1 MADTEKDGTTTE
13 IQTGTDTKLEN
24 TNDTHSVPSDDTG
37 SSETSSND
45 GTQTGE
51 QTSDSSSGSTENSDS
66 GSGSSS
72 DSGSGST
79 ETGSGSTEKT
89 KTPSVTF
96 TTVASNKETFVQG
109 NGKLKLALNEAYKD
123 FGDKKVTATLKLV
136 NNSNTEVNLE
146 TIFSAF
152 KAEVNDTVVSTDAL
166 NVSSLTLV
174 SDSARED
181 NASDAIT
188 LTFNAKD
195 NAHGA
200 YKFIVNVTDGTNSIS
215 SKELPMNFV
224 TPEEALINYET
235 LVNKISNEDISALD
249 EEKDSL
255 ESARVTA
262 KNAIDA
268 LTDSEKKTE
277 LNTRYTSA
285 YDKQNEGYK
294 LYYLYKSK
302 EKHLELYKVKNIGGN
317 VPFAIVFD
325 KAKLVGSAKKVF
337 YYVPN
342 SNEQHIVVDL
352 TPSSDRI
359 LFNQTSLND
368 GEYIYIYKFGDD
380 DYYRT
385 IVTVSNRVITKVDDI
400 DVTGIDEQ
408 GKSFT
413 APGKGVNKNNLKGLL
428 DNANQLVKDHAVG
441 TEVGQVS
448 QETLDNFRKS
458 ITSAQTVYDDDDAQ
472 EADVTGAVTALTS
485 ATQTF
490 TDAIVDYHPNKENL
504 AKAITDATT
513 KVESA
518 TVGEEIG
525 QTTQENID
533 TYKAAIAKA
542 KATMDSVNDVE
553 NYDNKDAY
561 DADVKKLDD
570 ALTELN
576 EATKTYDSKVV
587 SGESYA
593 EAKLAIYEKA
603 ADNFL
608 NSIRKKISI

>member
-1 MADTEKDGTTTE
+1 MADTDETKTNTDGIESGTPETTPSEGTGTGSEGGTTPTE
-13 IQTGTDTKLEN
+13 ETPKGSSDTGTE
-24 TNDTHSVPSDDTG
+24 THD
-37 SSETSSND
+37 
-45 GTQTGE
+45 
-51 QTSDSSSGSTENSDS
+51 SGSTEVKN
-66 GSGSSS
+66 
-72 DSGSGST
+72 
-79 ETGSGSTEKT
+79 
-89 KTPSVTF
+89 PSVTF
-96 TTVASNKETFVQG
+96 TEVSTNKQTFVQG
-109 NGKLKLALNEAYKD
+109 NENLSIALNEAYKD
-123 FGDKKVTATLKLV
+123 FGDKKVTSTLKLV
-136 NNSNTEVNLE
+136 NATGTDVNFE
-146 TIFSAF
+146 TIFS
-152 KAEVNDTVVSTDAL
+152 KLSVNVGSDTITPSDLTGNSVVLINDL
-166 NVSSLTLV
+166 
-174 SDSARED
+174 ARED

-188 LTFNAKD
+188 INFDALNT
-195 NAHGA
+195 AHGD
-200 YKFIVNVTDGTNSIS
+200 YKFVITVADGTSTIGT
-215 SKELPMNFV
+215 KELSMKFV
-224 TPEEALINYET
+224 TVEEALIDYET
-235 LVNKISNEDISALD
+235 LVSNISDSDLSAL
-249 EEKDSL
+249 ETEKDDL
-255 ESARVTA
+255 EKARQTA

-268 LTDSEKKTE
+268 LTESDKKTE

-302 EKHLELYKVKNIGGN
+302 EKHLELYKVKNVGGN

-325 KAKLVGSAKKVF
+325 KAKLVGSAKEVF

-342 SNEQHIVVDL
+342 SNEQHTVADL

-413 APGKGVNKNNLKGLL
+413 APGKGVNKDNLKGLL

-608 NSIRKKISI
+608 NNIRKKISI

>member
-1 MADTEKDGTTTE
+1 MADTDETKTNTDGIESGTPEATPSEGTGTGSEGGTTPTE
-13 IQTGTDTKLEN
+13 ETPKGSSDTGTE
-24 TNDTHSVPSDDTG
+24 THD
-37 SSETSSND
+37 
-45 GTQTGE
+45 
-51 QTSDSSSGSTENSDS
+51 SGSTEVKN
-66 GSGSSS
+66 
-72 DSGSGST
+72 
-79 ETGSGSTEKT
+79 
-89 KTPSVTF
+89 PSVAF
-96 TTVASNKETFVQG
+96 TEVSTNKQTFVQG
-109 NGKLKLALNEAYKD
+109 NENLSIALNEAYKD
-123 FGDKKVTATLKLV
+123 FGDKKVTSTLKLV
-136 NNSNTEVNLE
+136 NATGTDVNFE
-146 TIFSAF
+146 TIFS
-152 KAEVNDTVVSTDAL
+152 KLSVNVGSDTITPSDLTGNSVVLINDL
-166 NVSSLTLV
+166 
-174 SDSARED
+174 ARED

-188 LTFNAKD
+188 INFNAL
-195 NAHGA
+195 NTAHGD
-200 YKFIVNVTDGTNSIS
+200 YKFVITVADGTSTIGT
-215 SKELPMNFV
+215 KELSMKFV
-224 TPEEALINYET
+224 TVEEALIDYET
-235 LVNKISNEDISALD
+235 LVSNISDSDLSAL
-249 EEKDSL
+249 ETEKDDL
-255 ESARVTA
+255 EKARQTA
-262 KNAIDA
+262 KNAIDS
-268 LTDSEKKTE
+268 LTESDKKTE

-302 EKHLELYKVKNIGGN
+302 EKHLELYKVKNVGGN

-325 KAKLVGSAKKVF
+325 KAKLVGSAKEVF

-342 SNEQHIVVDL
+342 SNEQHTVADL

-368 GEYIYIYKFGDD
+368 GEYIYIYKFSDTE
-380 DYYRT
+380 YYRT
-385 IVTVSNRVITKVDDI
+385 LITVKDRLITKVDDI

-413 APGKGVNKNNLKGLL
+413 APGKGVNKDNLKGLL

-608 NSIRKKISI
+608 NNIRKKISI

>member
-1 MADTEKDGTTTE
+1 MADTDETKTNTDGIESGTPETTPSEGTGTGSEGGTTPTQE
-13 IQTGTDTKLEN
+13 TPKGSSDTGTE
-24 TNDTHSVPSDDTG
+24 THD
-37 SSETSSND
+37 
-45 GTQTGE
+45 
-51 QTSDSSSGSTENSDS
+51 SGSTEVKN
-66 GSGSSS
+66 
-72 DSGSGST
+72 
-79 ETGSGSTEKT
+79 
-89 KTPSVTF
+89 PSVTF
-96 TTVASNKETFVQG
+96 TEVSTNKQTFVQG
-109 NGKLKLALNEAYKD
+109 NENLSIALNEAYKD
-123 FGDKKVTATLKLV
+123 FGDKKVTSTLKLV
-136 NNSNTEVNLE
+136 NATGTDVNFE
-146 TIFSAF
+146 TIFS
-152 KAEVNDTVVSTDAL
+152 KLSVNVGSDTITPSDLTGNSVVLINDL
-166 NVSSLTLV
+166 
-174 SDSARED
+174 ARED

-188 LTFNAKD
+188 INFNAL
-195 NAHGA
+195 NTAHGD
-200 YKFIVNVTDGTNSIS
+200 YKIVITVADGTSTIGT
-215 SKELPMNFV
+215 KELSMKFV
-224 TPEEALINYET
+224 TVEEALIDYET
-235 LVNKISNEDISALD
+235 LVSNISDSDLSAL
-249 EEKDSL
+249 ETEKDDL
-255 ESARVTA
+255 EKARQTA

-268 LTDSEKKTE
+268 LTESDKKTE

-302 EKHLELYKVKNIGGN
+302 EKHLELYKVKNVGGN

-325 KAKLVGSAKKVF
+325 KAKLVGSAKEVF

-342 SNEQHIVVDL
+342 SNEQHTVADL

-413 APGKGVNKNNLKGLL
+413 APGKGVNKDNLKGLL

-542 KATMDSVNDVE
+542 KATMDSVNDIE

-608 NSIRKKISI
+608 NNIRKKISI

>member
-1 MADTEKDGTTTE
+1 MADTDETKTNTDGIESGTPETTPSEGTGTGSEGGTTPTQE
-13 IQTGTDTKLEN
+13 TPKGSSDTGTE
-24 TNDTHSVPSDDTG
+24 THD
-37 SSETSSND
+37 
-45 GTQTGE
+45 
-51 QTSDSSSGSTENSDS
+51 SGSTEVKN
-66 GSGSSS
+66 
-72 DSGSGST
+72 
-79 ETGSGSTEKT
+79 
-89 KTPSVTF
+89 PSVTF
-96 TTVASNKETFVQG
+96 TEVSTNKQTFVQG
-109 NGKLKLALNEAYKD
+109 NENFSIALNEAYKD
-123 FGDKKVTATLKLV
+123 FGDKKVTSTLKLV
-136 NNSNTEVNLE
+136 NATGTDVNFE
-146 TIFSAF
+146 TIFS
-152 KAEVNDTVVSTDAL
+152 KLSVNVGSDTITPSDLTGNSVVLINDL
-166 NVSSLTLV
+166 
-174 SDSARED
+174 ARED

-188 LTFNAKD
+188 INFNAL
-195 NAHGA
+195 NTAHGD
-200 YKFIVNVTDGTNSIS
+200 YKFVITVADGTSTIGT
-215 SKELPMNFV
+215 KELSMKFV
-224 TPEEALINYET
+224 TVEEALIDYET
-235 LVNKISNEDISALD
+235 LVSNISDSDLSAL
-249 EEKDSL
+249 ETEKDDL
-255 ESARVTA
+255 EKARQTA

-268 LTDSEKKTE
+268 LTESDKKTE

-302 EKHLELYKVKNIGGN
+302 EKHLELYKVKNVGGN

-325 KAKLVGSAKKVF
+325 KAKLVGSAKEVF

-342 SNEQHIVVDL
+342 SNEQHTVADL

-368 GEYIYIYKFGDD
+368 GEYIYIYKFSDTE
-380 DYYRT
+380 YYRT
-385 IVTVSNRVITKVDDI
+385 LITVKDRLITKVDDI

-413 APGKGVNKNNLKGLL
+413 APGKGVNKDNLKGLL

-608 NSIRKKISI
+608 NNIRKKISI

>member
-1 MADTEKDGTTTE
+1 MADTDETKTNTDGIESGTPETTPSEGTGTGSEGGTTPTQE
-13 IQTGTDTKLEN
+13 TPKGSSDAGTGTHD
-24 TNDTHSVPSDDTG
+24 
-37 SSETSSND
+37 
-45 GTQTGE
+45 
-51 QTSDSSSGSTENSDS
+51 SGSTEVKN
-66 GSGSSS
+66 
-72 DSGSGST
+72 
-79 ETGSGSTEKT
+79 
-89 KTPSVTF
+89 PSVAF
-96 TTVASNKETFVQG
+96 TEVSTNKQTFVQG
-109 NGKLKLALNEAYKD
+109 NENLSIALNEAYKD
-123 FGDKKVTATLKLV
+123 FGDKKVTSTLKLV
-136 NNSNTEVNLE
+136 NATGTDVNFE
-146 TIFSAF
+146 TIFS
-152 KAEVNDTVVSTDAL
+152 KLSVNVGSDTITPSDLTGNSVVLINDL
-166 NVSSLTLV
+166 
-174 SDSARED
+174 ARED

-188 LTFNAKD
+188 INFNAL
-195 NAHGA
+195 NTAHGD
-200 YKFIVNVTDGTNSIS
+200 YKFVITVADGTSTIGT
-215 SKELPMNFV
+215 KELSMKFV
-224 TPEEALINYET
+224 TVEEALIDYET
-235 LVNKISNEDISALD
+235 LVSNISDSDLSAL
-249 EEKDSL
+249 ETEKDDL
-255 ESARVTA
+255 EKARQTA

-268 LTDSEKKTE
+268 LTESDKKTE

-302 EKHLELYKVKNIGGN
+302 EKHLELYKVKNVGGN

-325 KAKLVGSAKKVF
+325 KAKLVGSAKEVF

-342 SNEQHIVVDL
+342 SNEQHTVADL

-385 IVTVSNRVITKVDDI
+385 IVTVNNEVITKVDDI

-413 APGKGVNKNNLKGLL
+413 APGKGVNKDNLKGLL

-608 NSIRKKISI
+608 NNIRKKISI

>member
-1 MADTEKDGTTTE
+1 MADTDETKTNTDGIESGTPETTPSEGTGTGSEGGTTPTQE
-13 IQTGTDTKLEN
+13 TPKGSSDTGTE
-24 TNDTHSVPSDDTG
+24 THD
-37 SSETSSND
+37 
-45 GTQTGE
+45 
-51 QTSDSSSGSTENSDS
+51 SGSTEVKN
-66 GSGSSS
+66 
-72 DSGSGST
+72 
-79 ETGSGSTEKT
+79 
-89 KTPSVTF
+89 PSVAF
-96 TTVASNKETFVQG
+96 TEVSTNKQTFVQG
-109 NGKLKLALNEAYKD
+109 NENLSIALNEAYKD
-123 FGDKKVTATLKLV
+123 FGDKKVTSTLKLV
-136 NNSNTEVNLE
+136 SATGTDVNFE
-146 TIFSAF
+146 TIFS
-152 KAEVNDTVVSTDAL
+152 KLSVNVGSDTITPSDLTGNSVVLINDL
-166 NVSSLTLV
+166 
-174 SDSARED
+174 ARED

-188 LTFNAKD
+188 INFNAL
-195 NAHGA
+195 NTAHGD
-200 YKFIVNVTDGTNSIS
+200 YKFVITVADGTSTIGT
-215 SKELPMNFV
+215 KELSMKFV
-224 TPEEALINYET
+224 TVEEALIDYET
-235 LVNKISNEDISALD
+235 LVSNISDSDLSAL
-249 EEKDSL
+249 ETEKDDL
-255 ESARVTA
+255 EKARQTA

-268 LTDSEKKTE
+268 LTESDKKTE

-302 EKHLELYKVKNIGGN
+302 EKHLELYKVKNVGGN

-325 KAKLVGSAKKVF
+325 KAKLVGSAKEVF

-342 SNEQHIVVDL
+342 SNEQHTVADL

-368 GEYIYIYKFGDD
+368 GEYIYIYKFSDTE
-380 DYYRT
+380 YYRT
-385 IVTVSNRVITKVDDI
+385 LITVKDRLITKVDDI

-413 APGKGVNKNNLKGLL
+413 APGKGVNKDNLKGLL
-428 DNANQLVKDHAVG
+428 DNANQLVNDHAVG

-472 EADVTGAVTALTS
+472 EADVTGAVTTLTS

-608 NSIRKKISI
+608 NNIRKKISI

>member
-1 MADTEKDGTTTE
+1 MADTDETKTNTDGIESGTPETTPSEGTGTGSEGGTTPT
-13 IQTGTDTKLEN
+13 QGSSDTGTE
-24 TNDTHSVPSDDTG
+24 THD
-37 SSETSSND
+37 
-45 GTQTGE
+45 
-51 QTSDSSSGSTENSDS
+51 SGSTEVKN
-66 GSGSSS
+66 
-72 DSGSGST
+72 
-79 ETGSGSTEKT
+79 
-89 KTPSVTF
+89 PSVAF
-96 TTVASNKETFVQG
+96 TEVSTNKQTFVQG
-109 NGKLKLALNEAYKD
+109 NENLSIALNEAYKD
-123 FGDKKVTATLKLV
+123 FGDKKVTSTLKLV
-136 NNSNTEVNLE
+136 NATGTDVNFE
-146 TIFSAF
+146 TIFS
-152 KAEVNDTVVSTDAL
+152 KLSVNVGSDTITPSDLTGNSVVLINDL
-166 NVSSLTLV
+166 
-174 SDSARED
+174 ARED

-188 LTFNAKD
+188 INFNAL
-195 NAHGA
+195 NTAHGD
-200 YKFIVNVTDGTNSIS
+200 YKFVITVADGTSTIGT
-215 SKELPMNFV
+215 KELSMKFV
-224 TPEEALINYET
+224 TVEEALIDYET
-235 LVNKISNEDISALD
+235 LVSNISDSDLSAL
-249 EEKDSL
+249 ETEKDDL
-255 ESARVTA
+255 EKARQTA

-268 LTDSEKKTE
+268 LTESDKKTE

-302 EKHLELYKVKNIGGN
+302 EKHLELYKVKNVGGN

-325 KAKLVGSAKKVF
+325 KAKLVGSAKEVF

-342 SNEQHIVVDL
+342 SNEQHTVADL

-385 IVTVSNRVITKVDDI
+385 IVTVNNEVITKVDDI

-413 APGKGVNKNNLKGLL
+413 APGKGVNKDNLKGLL

-608 NSIRKKISI
+608 NNIRKKISI

>member
-1 MADTEKDGTTTE
+1 MADTDETKTNTDGIESGTPETTPSE
-13 IQTGTDTKLEN
+13 GTGTGSEGRTTPTEETPKG
-24 TNDTHSVPSDDTG
+24 SSDTG
-37 SSETSSND
+37 TETHD
-45 GTQTGE
+45 
-51 QTSDSSSGSTENSDS
+51 SGSTEVKN
-66 GSGSSS
+66 
-72 DSGSGST
+72 
-79 ETGSGSTEKT
+79 
-89 KTPSVTF
+89 PSVTF
-96 TTVASNKETFVQG
+96 TEVSTNKQTFVQG
-109 NGKLKLALNEAYKD
+109 NENLSIALNEAYKD
-123 FGDKKVTATLKLV
+123 FGDKKVTSTLKLV
-136 NNSNTEVNLE
+136 NATGTDVNFE
-146 TIFSAF
+146 TIFS
-152 KAEVNDTVVSTDAL
+152 KLSVNVGSDTITPSDLTGNSVVLINDL
-166 NVSSLTLV
+166 
-174 SDSARED
+174 ARED

-188 LTFNAKD
+188 INFNAL
-195 NAHGA
+195 NTAHGD
-200 YKFIVNVTDGTNSIS
+200 YKFVITVADGTSTIGT
-215 SKELPMNFV
+215 KELSMKFV
-224 TPEEALINYET
+224 TVEEALIDYET
-235 LVNKISNEDISALD
+235 LVSNISDSDLSAL
-249 EEKDSL
+249 ETEKDDL
-255 ESARVTA
+255 EKARQTA

-268 LTDSEKKTE
+268 LTESDKKTE

-302 EKHLELYKVKNIGGN
+302 EKHLELYKVKNVGGN

-325 KAKLVGSAKKVF
+325 KAKLVGSAKEVF

-342 SNEQHIVVDL
+342 SNEQHTVADL

-385 IVTVSNRVITKVDDI
+385 IVTVSNNVITKVDDI

-413 APGKGVNKNNLKGLL
+413 APGKGVNKDNLKGLL

-608 NSIRKKISI
+608 NNIRKKISI

>member
-1 MADTEKDGTTTE
+1 MADTDETKTNTDGIESGTPGATPSEGTGTGSEGGTTPTE
-13 IQTGTDTKLEN
+13 GTPKESSDTGTE
-24 TNDTHSVPSDDTG
+24 THD
-37 SSETSSND
+37 
-45 GTQTGE
+45 
-51 QTSDSSSGSTENSDS
+51 SGSTEVKN
-66 GSGSSS
+66 
-72 DSGSGST
+72 
-79 ETGSGSTEKT
+79 
-89 KTPSVTF
+89 PSVAF
-96 TTVASNKETFVQG
+96 TEVSTNKQTFVQG
-109 NGKLKLALNEAYKD
+109 NENLSIALNEAYKD
-123 FGDKKVTATLKLV
+123 FGDKKVTSTLKLV
-136 NNSNTEVNLE
+136 NATGADVNFE
-146 TIFSAF
+146 TIFS
-152 KAEVNDTVVSTDAL
+152 KLSVNVGSDTITPSDLTGNSVVLINDL
-166 NVSSLTLV
+166 
-174 SDSARED
+174 ARED

-188 LTFNAKD
+188 INFNAL
-195 NAHGA
+195 NTAHGD
-200 YKFIVNVTDGTNSIS
+200 YKFVITVADGTSTIGT
-215 SKELPMNFV
+215 KELSMKFV
-224 TPEEALINYET
+224 TVEEALIDYET
-235 LVNKISNEDISALD
+235 LVSNISDSDLSAL
-249 EEKDSL
+249 ETEKDDL
-255 ESARVTA
+255 EKARQTA

-268 LTDSEKKTE
+268 LTESDKKTE

-302 EKHLELYKVKNIGGN
+302 EKHLELYKVKNVGGN

-325 KAKLVGSAKKVF
+325 KAKLVGSAKEVF

-342 SNEQHIVVDL
+342 SNEQHTVADL

-385 IVTVSNRVITKVDDI
+385 IVTVSNKVITKVDDI

-413 APGKGVNKNNLKGLL
+413 APGKGVNKDKLKGLL

>member
-1 MADTEKDGTTTE
+1 MADTDETKTNTDGIESGTPETTPSEGTGTGSEGGTTPTQE
-13 IQTGTDTKLEN
+13 TPKGSSDTGTE
-24 TNDTHSVPSDDTG
+24 THD
-37 SSETSSND
+37 
-45 GTQTGE
+45 
-51 QTSDSSSGSTENSDS
+51 SGSTEVKN
-66 GSGSSS
+66 
-72 DSGSGST
+72 
-79 ETGSGSTEKT
+79 
-89 KTPSVTF
+89 PSVAF
-96 TTVASNKETFVQG
+96 TEVSTNKQTFVQG
-109 NGKLKLALNEAYKD
+109 NENLSIALNEAYKD
-123 FGDKKVTATLKLV
+123 FGDKKVTSTLKLV
-136 NNSNTEVNLE
+136 NATGTDVNFE
-146 TIFSAF
+146 TIFS
-152 KAEVNDTVVSTDAL
+152 KLSVNVGSDTITPSDLTGNSVVLINDL
-166 NVSSLTLV
+166 
-174 SDSARED
+174 ARED

-188 LTFNAKD
+188 INFNAL
-195 NAHGA
+195 NTAHGD
-200 YKFIVNVTDGTNSIS
+200 YKFVITVADGTSTIGT
-215 SKELPMNFV
+215 KELSMKFV
-224 TPEEALINYET
+224 TVEEALIDYET
-235 LVNKISNEDISALD
+235 LVSNISDSDLSALETKKD
-249 EEKDSL
+249 DLEK
-255 ESARVTA
+255 ARQTA

-268 LTDSEKKTE
+268 LTESDKKTE

-302 EKHLELYKVKNIGGN
+302 EKHLELYKVKNVGGN

-325 KAKLVGSAKKVF
+325 KAKLVGSAKEVF

-342 SNEQHIVVDL
+342 SNEQHTVADL

-385 IVTVSNRVITKVDDI
+385 IVTVSNKVITKVDDI

-413 APGKGVNKNNLKGLL
+413 APGKGVNKDNLKGLL

-504 AKAITDATT
+504 VKAITDATT
-513 KVESA
+513 KVGSA

-608 NSIRKKISI
+608 NNIRKKISI

>member
-1 MADTEKDGTTTE
+1 MADTDETKTNTDGIESGTPEATPSEGTGTGSEGGTTPTE
-13 IQTGTDTKLEN
+13 ETPKE
-24 TNDTHSVPSDDTG
+24 SSDTG
-37 SSETSSND
+37 KETHD
-45 GTQTGE
+45 
-51 QTSDSSSGSTENSDS
+51 SGSTEVKN
-66 GSGSSS
+66 
-72 DSGSGST
+72 
-79 ETGSGSTEKT
+79 
-89 KTPSVTF
+89 PSVAF
-96 TTVASNKETFVQG
+96 TEVSTNKQTFVQG
-109 NGKLKLALNEAYKD
+109 NENLSIALNEAYKD
-123 FGDKKVTATLKLV
+123 FGDKKVTSTLKLV
-136 NNSNTEVNLE
+136 NATGTDVNFE
-146 TIFSAF
+146 TIFS
-152 KAEVNDTVVSTDAL
+152 KLSVNVGSDTITPSNLTGNSVVLINDL
-166 NVSSLTLV
+166 
-174 SDSARED
+174 ARED

-188 LTFNAKD
+188 INFNAL
-195 NAHGA
+195 NTAHGD
-200 YKFIVNVTDGTNSIS
+200 YKFVITVADGTSTIGT
-215 SKELPMNFV
+215 KELSMKFV
-224 TPEEALINYET
+224 TVEEALIDYET
-235 LVNKISNEDISALD
+235 LVSNISDSDLSAL
-249 EEKDSL
+249 ETEKGDL
-255 ESARVTA
+255 EKARQTA

-268 LTDSEKKTE
+268 LTESDKKTE

-302 EKHLELYKVKNIGGN
+302 EKHLELYKVKNVGGN

-325 KAKLVGSAKKVF
+325 KAKLVGSAKEVF

-342 SNEQHIVVDL
+342 SNEQHTVADL

-368 GEYIYIYKFGDD
+368 GEYIYIYKFSDTE
-380 DYYRT
+380 YYRT
-385 IVTVSNRVITKVDDI
+385 LITVKDRLITKVDDI

-413 APGKGVNKNNLKGLL
+413 APGKGVNKDNLKGLL

-472 EADVTGAVTALTS
+472 ESDVTGAVTALTS

-608 NSIRKKISI
+608 NNIRKKISI

>member
-1 MADTEKDGTTTE
+1 MADTDETKTNTGGIETETPETTPSEGTGTGSEGGTTPTE
-13 IQTGTDTKLEN
+13 ETPKGSSDTGTE
-24 TNDTHSVPSDDTG
+24 THD
-37 SSETSSND
+37 
-45 GTQTGE
+45 
-51 QTSDSSSGSTENSDS
+51 SGSTEVKN
-66 GSGSSS
+66 
-72 DSGSGST
+72 
-79 ETGSGSTEKT
+79 
-89 KTPSVTF
+89 PSVAF
-96 TTVASNKETFVQG
+96 TEVSTNKQTFVQG
-109 NGKLKLALNEAYKD
+109 NENLSIALNEAYKD
-123 FGDKKVTATLKLV
+123 FGDKKVTSTLKLV
-136 NNSNTEVNLE
+136 NATGTDVNFE
-146 TIFSAF
+146 TIFS
-152 KAEVNDTVVSTDAL
+152 KLSVNVGSDTITPSDLTGNSVVLINDL
-166 NVSSLTLV
+166 
-174 SDSARED
+174 ARED

-188 LTFNAKD
+188 INFNAL
-195 NAHGA
+195 NTAHGD
-200 YKFIVNVTDGTNSIS
+200 YKFVITVADGTSTIGT
-215 SKELPMNFV
+215 KELSMKFV
-224 TPEEALINYET
+224 TVEEALIDYET
-235 LVNKISNEDISALD
+235 LVSNISDSDLSAL
-249 EEKDSL
+249 ETEKDDL
-255 ESARVTA
+255 EKARQTA

-268 LTDSEKKTE
+268 LTESDKKTE

-302 EKHLELYKVKNIGGN
+302 EKHLELYKVKNVGGN

-325 KAKLVGSAKKVF
+325 KAKLVGSAKEVF

-342 SNEQHIVVDL
+342 SNEQHTVADL

-368 GEYIYIYKFGDD
+368 GEYIYIYKFSDTE
-380 DYYRT
+380 YYRT
-385 IVTVSNRVITKVDDI
+385 LITVKDRLITKVDDI

-413 APGKGVNKNNLKGLL
+413 APGKGVNKDNLKGLL

-608 NSIRKKISI
+608 NNIRKKISI

>member
-1 MADTEKDGTTTE
+1 MADTDETKTNTDGIESGTPEATPSEGTGTGSEGGTTPTE
-13 IQTGTDTKLEN
+13 ETPKGSSDTGTG
-24 TNDTHSVPSDDTG
+24 THD
-37 SSETSSND
+37 
-45 GTQTGE
+45 
-51 QTSDSSSGSTENSDS
+51 SGSTEVKN
-66 GSGSSS
+66 
-72 DSGSGST
+72 
-79 ETGSGSTEKT
+79 
-89 KTPSVTF
+89 PSVAF
-96 TTVASNKETFVQG
+96 TEVSTNKQTFVQG
-109 NGKLKLALNEAYKD
+109 NENLSIALNEAYKD
-123 FGDKKVTATLKLV
+123 FGDKKVTSTLKLV
-136 NNSNTEVNLE
+136 NATGTDVNFE
-146 TIFSAF
+146 TIFS
-152 KAEVNDTVVSTDAL
+152 KLSVNVGSDTITPSDLTGNSVVLINDL
-166 NVSSLTLV
+166 
-174 SDSARED
+174 ARED

-188 LTFNAKD
+188 INFNAL
-195 NAHGA
+195 NTAHGD
-200 YKFIVNVTDGTNSIS
+200 YKFVITVADGTSTIGT
-215 SKELPMNFV
+215 KELSMKFV
-224 TPEEALINYET
+224 TVEEALIDYET
-235 LVNKISNEDISALD
+235 LVSNISDSDLSAL
-249 EEKDSL
+249 ETEKDDL
-255 ESARVTA
+255 EKARQTA

-268 LTDSEKKTE
+268 LTESDKKTE

-302 EKHLELYKVKNIGGN
+302 EKHLELYKVKNVGGN

-325 KAKLVGSAKKVF
+325 KAKLVGSAKEVF

-342 SNEQHIVVDL
+342 SNEQHTVADL

-368 GEYIYIYKFGDD
+368 GEYIYIYKFSDTE
-380 DYYRT
+380 YYRT
-385 IVTVSNRVITKVDDI
+385 LITVKDRLITKVDDI

-413 APGKGVNKNNLKGLL
+413 APGKGVNKDNLKGLL

-608 NSIRKKISI
+608 NNIRKKISI

>member
-1 MADTEKDGTTTE
+1 MADTDETKTNTDGIESETPETTPSEGTGTGSEGGTTPTGE
-13 IQTGTDTKLEN
+13 TPKGSSDTGTE
-24 TNDTHSVPSDDTG
+24 THD
-37 SSETSSND
+37 
-45 GTQTGE
+45 
-51 QTSDSSSGSTENSDS
+51 SGSTEVKN
-66 GSGSSS
+66 
-72 DSGSGST
+72 
-79 ETGSGSTEKT
+79 
-89 KTPSVTF
+89 PSVAF
-96 TTVASNKETFVQG
+96 TEVSTNKQTFVQG
-109 NGKLKLALNEAYKD
+109 NENLSIALNEAYKD
-123 FGDKKVTATLKLV
+123 FGDKKVTSTLKLV
-136 NNSNTEVNLE
+136 NATGTDVNFE
-146 TIFSAF
+146 TIFS
-152 KAEVNDTVVSTDAL
+152 KLSVNVGSDTITPSDLTGNSVVLINDL
-166 NVSSLTLV
+166 
-174 SDSARED
+174 ARED

-188 LTFNAKD
+188 INFNVL
-195 NAHGA
+195 NTAHGD
-200 YKFIVNVTDGTNSIS
+200 YKFVITVADGTSTIGT
-215 SKELPMNFV
+215 KELSMKFV
-224 TPEEALINYET
+224 TVEEALIDYET
-235 LVNKISNEDISALD
+235 LVSNISDSDLSAL
-249 EEKDSL
+249 ETEKDDL
-255 ESARVTA
+255 EKARQTA

-268 LTDSEKKTE
+268 LTESDKKTE

-302 EKHLELYKVKNIGGN
+302 EKHLELYKVKNVGGN

-325 KAKLVGSAKKVF
+325 KAKLVGSAKEVF

-342 SNEQHIVVDL
+342 SNEQHTVADL

-368 GEYIYIYKFGDD
+368 GEYIYIYKFSDTE
-380 DYYRT
+380 YYRT
-385 IVTVSNRVITKVDDI
+385 LITVKDRLITKVDDI

-413 APGKGVNKNNLKGLL
+413 APGKGVNKDNLKGLL
-428 DNANQLVKDHAVG
+428 DNANQLVNDHAVG

-608 NSIRKKISI
+608 NNIRKKISI

>member
-1 MADTEKDGTTTE
+1 MADTDETKTNTDGIESGTPETTPSEGTGTGSEGGTTPTE
-13 IQTGTDTKLEN
+13 ETPKGSSDTGTE
-24 TNDTHSVPSDDTG
+24 THD
-37 SSETSSND
+37 
-45 GTQTGE
+45 
-51 QTSDSSSGSTENSDS
+51 SGSTEVKN
-66 GSGSSS
+66 
-72 DSGSGST
+72 
-79 ETGSGSTEKT
+79 
-89 KTPSVTF
+89 PSVTF
-96 TTVASNKETFVQG
+96 TEVSTNKQTFVQG
-109 NGKLKLALNEAYKD
+109 NENLSIALNEAYKD
-123 FGDKKVTATLKLV
+123 FGDKKVTSTLKLV
-136 NNSNTEVNLE
+136 NATGTDVNFE
-146 TIFSAF
+146 TIFS
-152 KAEVNDTVVSTDAL
+152 KLSVNVGSDTITPSDLTGNSVVLINDL
-166 NVSSLTLV
+166 
-174 SDSARED
+174 ARED

-188 LTFNAKD
+188 INFNAL
-195 NAHGA
+195 NTAHGD
-200 YKFIVNVTDGTNSIS
+200 YKFVITVADGTSTIGT
-215 SKELPMNFV
+215 KELSMKFV
-224 TPEEALINYET
+224 TVEEALIDYET
-235 LVNKISNEDISALD
+235 LVSNISDSDLSAL
-249 EEKDSL
+249 ETEKDDL
-255 ESARVTA
+255 EKARQTA

-268 LTDSEKKTE
+268 LTESDKKTE

-302 EKHLELYKVKNIGGN
+302 EKHLELYKVKNVGGN

-325 KAKLVGSAKKVF
+325 KAKLVGSAKEVF

-342 SNEQHIVVDL
+342 SNEQHTVADL

-413 APGKGVNKNNLKGLL
+413 APGKGVNKDNLKGLL

-608 NSIRKKISI
+608 NNIRKKISI

>member
-1 MADTEKDGTTTE
+1 MADTDETKTNTDGIESGTPETTPSEGTGTGSEGGTTPT
-13 IQTGTDTKLEN
+13 QGSSDTGTE
-24 TNDTHSVPSDDTG
+24 THD
-37 SSETSSND
+37 
-45 GTQTGE
+45 
-51 QTSDSSSGSTENSDS
+51 SGSTEVKN
-66 GSGSSS
+66 
-72 DSGSGST
+72 
-79 ETGSGSTEKT
+79 
-89 KTPSVTF
+89 PSVAF
-96 TTVASNKETFVQG
+96 TEVSTNKQTFVQG
-109 NGKLKLALNEAYKD
+109 NENLSIALNEAYKD
-123 FGDKKVTATLKLV
+123 FGDKKVTSTLKLV
-136 NNSNTEVNLE
+136 NATGTDVNFE
-146 TIFSAF
+146 TIFS
-152 KAEVNDTVVSTDAL
+152 KLSVNVGSDTITPSDLTGNSVVLINDL
-166 NVSSLTLV
+166 
-174 SDSARED
+174 ARED

-188 LTFNAKD
+188 INFDALNT
-195 NAHGA
+195 AHGD
-200 YKFIVNVTDGTNSIS
+200 YKFVITVADGTSTIGT
-215 SKELPMNFV
+215 KELSMKFV
-224 TPEEALINYET
+224 TVEEALIDYET
-235 LVNKISNEDISALD
+235 LVSNISDSDLSAL
-249 EEKDSL
+249 ETEKDDL
-255 ESARVTA
+255 EKARQTA

-268 LTDSEKKTE
+268 LTESDKKTE

-302 EKHLELYKVKNIGGN
+302 EKHLELYKVKNVGGN

-325 KAKLVGSAKKVF
+325 KAKLVGSAKEVF

-342 SNEQHIVVDL
+342 SNEQHTVADL

-385 IVTVSNRVITKVDDI
+385 IVTVNNEVITKVDDI

-413 APGKGVNKNNLKGLL
+413 APGKGVNKDNLKGLL

-608 NSIRKKISI
+608 NNIRKKISI

>member
-1 MADTEKDGTTTE
+1 MADTDETKTNTGGIESGTPEATPSEGTGTGSEGGTTPTQE
-13 IQTGTDTKLEN
+13 NPKGSSDTGTE
-24 TNDTHSVPSDDTG
+24 THD
-37 SSETSSND
+37 
-45 GTQTGE
+45 
-51 QTSDSSSGSTENSDS
+51 SGSTEVKN
-66 GSGSSS
+66 
-72 DSGSGST
+72 
-79 ETGSGSTEKT
+79 
-89 KTPSVTF
+89 PSVAF
-96 TTVASNKETFVQG
+96 TEVSTNKQTFVQG
-109 NGKLKLALNEAYKD
+109 NENLSIALNEAYKD
-123 FGDKKVTATLKLV
+123 FGDKKVTSTLKLV
-136 NNSNTEVNLE
+136 NATGTDVNFE
-146 TIFSAF
+146 TIFS
-152 KAEVNDTVVSTDAL
+152 KLSVNVGSDTITPSNLTGNSVVLINDL
-166 NVSSLTLV
+166 
-174 SDSARED
+174 ARED

-188 LTFNAKD
+188 INFNAL
-195 NAHGA
+195 NTAHGD
-200 YKFIVNVTDGTNSIS
+200 YKFVITVADGTSTIGT
-215 SKELPMNFV
+215 KELSMKFV
-224 TPEEALINYET
+224 TVEEALIDYET
-235 LVNKISNEDISALD
+235 LVSNISDSDLSAL
-249 EEKDSL
+249 ETEKGDL
-255 ESARVTA
+255 EKARQTA

-268 LTDSEKKTE
+268 LTESDKKTE

-302 EKHLELYKVKNIGGN
+302 EKHLELYKVKNVGGN

-325 KAKLVGSAKKVF
+325 KAKLVGSAKEVF

-342 SNEQHIVVDL
+342 SNEQHTVADL

-368 GEYIYIYKFGDD
+368 GEYIYIYKFSDTE
-380 DYYRT
+380 YYRT
-385 IVTVSNRVITKVDDI
+385 LITVKDRLITKVDDI

-413 APGKGVNKNNLKGLL
+413 APGKGVNKDNLKGLL

-525 QTTQENID
+525 QTTKENID

-587 SGESYA
+587 SSESYA

-608 NSIRKKISI
+608 NNIRKKISI

>member
-1 MADTEKDGTTTE
+1 MADTDETKTNTDGIESGTPEATPSEGTGTGSEGGTTPTGE
-13 IQTGTDTKLEN
+13 TPKGSSDTGTE
-24 TNDTHSVPSDDTG
+24 THD
-37 SSETSSND
+37 
-45 GTQTGE
+45 
-51 QTSDSSSGSTENSDS
+51 SGSTEVKN
-66 GSGSSS
+66 
-72 DSGSGST
+72 
-79 ETGSGSTEKT
+79 
-89 KTPSVTF
+89 PSVAF
-96 TTVASNKETFVQG
+96 TEVSTNKQTFVQG
-109 NGKLKLALNEAYKD
+109 NENLSIALNEAYKD
-123 FGDKKVTATLKLV
+123 FGDKKVTSTLKLV
-136 NNSNTEVNLE
+136 NATGTDVNFE
-146 TIFSAF
+146 TIFS
-152 KAEVNDTVVSTDAL
+152 KLSVNVGSDTITPSDLTGNSVVLINDL
-166 NVSSLTLV
+166 
-174 SDSARED
+174 ARED

-188 LTFNAKD
+188 INFNAL
-195 NAHGA
+195 NTAHGD
-200 YKFIVNVTDGTNSIS
+200 YKFVITVADGTSTIGT
-215 SKELPMNFV
+215 KELSMKFV
-224 TPEEALINYET
+224 TVEEALIDYET
-235 LVNKISNEDISALD
+235 LVSNISDSDLSAL
-249 EEKDSL
+249 ETEKDDL
-255 ESARVTA
+255 EKARQTA

-268 LTDSEKKTE
+268 LTESDKKTE

-302 EKHLELYKVKNIGGN
+302 EKHLELYKVKNVGGN

-325 KAKLVGSAKKVF
+325 KAKLVGSAKEVF

-342 SNEQHIVVDL
+342 SNEQHTVADL

-368 GEYIYIYKFGDD
+368 GEYIYIYKFSDTE
-380 DYYRT
+380 YYRT
-385 IVTVSNRVITKVDDI
+385 LITVKDRLITKVDDI

-413 APGKGVNKNNLKGLL
+413 APGKGVNKDNLKGLL
-428 DNANQLVKDHAVG
+428 DNANQLVNDHAVG

-608 NSIRKKISI
+608 NNIRKKISI

>member
-1 MADTEKDGTTTE
+1 MADTDETKTNTDGIESGTPETTPSEGTGTGSEGGTTPTQE
-13 IQTGTDTKLEN
+13 TPKGSSDTGTE
-24 TNDTHSVPSDDTG
+24 THD
-37 SSETSSND
+37 
-45 GTQTGE
+45 
-51 QTSDSSSGSTENSDS
+51 SGSTEVKN
-66 GSGSSS
+66 
-72 DSGSGST
+72 
-79 ETGSGSTEKT
+79 
-89 KTPSVTF
+89 PSVAF
-96 TTVASNKETFVQG
+96 TEVSTNKQTFVQG
-109 NGKLKLALNEAYKD
+109 NENLSIALNEAYKD
-123 FGDKKVTATLKLV
+123 FGDKKVTSTLKLV
-136 NNSNTEVNLE
+136 NATGTDVNFE
-146 TIFSAF
+146 TIFS
-152 KAEVNDTVVSTDAL
+152 KLSVNVGSDTITPSDLTGNSVVLINDL
-166 NVSSLTLV
+166 
-174 SDSARED
+174 ARED

-188 LTFNAKD
+188 INFNAL
-195 NAHGA
+195 NTAHGD
-200 YKFIVNVTDGTNSIS
+200 YKIVITVADGTSTIGT
-215 SKELPMNFV
+215 KELSMKFV
-224 TPEEALINYET
+224 TVEEALIDYET
-235 LVNKISNEDISALD
+235 LVSNISDSDLSAL
-249 EEKDSL
+249 ETEKDDL
-255 ESARVTA
+255 EKARQTA

-268 LTDSEKKTE
+268 LTESDKKTE

-302 EKHLELYKVKNIGGN
+302 EKHLELYKVKNVGGN

-325 KAKLVGSAKKVF
+325 KAKLVGSAKEVF

-342 SNEQHIVVDL
+342 SNEQHTVADL

-413 APGKGVNKNNLKGLL
+413 APGKGVNKDNLKGLL

-608 NSIRKKISI
+608 NNIRKKISI

>member
-1 MADTEKDGTTTE
+1 MADTDETKTNTDGIESGTPEATPSEGTGTGSEGGTTPTE
-13 IQTGTDTKLEN
+13 ETPKGSSDTGTE
-24 TNDTHSVPSDDTG
+24 THD
-37 SSETSSND
+37 
-45 GTQTGE
+45 
-51 QTSDSSSGSTENSDS
+51 SGSTEVKN
-66 GSGSSS
+66 
-72 DSGSGST
+72 
-79 ETGSGSTEKT
+79 
-89 KTPSVTF
+89 PSVAF
-96 TTVASNKETFVQG
+96 TEVSTNKQTFVQG
-109 NGKLKLALNEAYKD
+109 NENLSIALNEAYKD
-123 FGDKKVTATLKLV
+123 FGDKKVTSTLKLV
-136 NNSNTEVNLE
+136 NATGTDVNFE
-146 TIFSAF
+146 TIFS
-152 KAEVNDTVVSTDAL
+152 KLSVNVGSDTITPSDLTGNSVVLINDL
-166 NVSSLTLV
+166 
-174 SDSARED
+174 ARED

-188 LTFNAKD
+188 INFNAL
-195 NAHGA
+195 NTAHGD
-200 YKFIVNVTDGTNSIS
+200 YKFVITVADGTSTIGT
-215 SKELPMNFV
+215 KELSMKFV
-224 TPEEALINYET
+224 TVEEALIDYET
-235 LVNKISNEDISALD
+235 LVSNISDSDLSAL
-249 EEKDSL
+249 ETEKDDL
-255 ESARVTA
+255 EKARQTA

-268 LTDSEKKTE
+268 LTESDKKTE

-302 EKHLELYKVKNIGGN
+302 EKHLELYKVKNVGGN

-325 KAKLVGSAKKVF
+325 KAKLVGSAKEVF

-342 SNEQHIVVDL
+342 SNEQHTVADL

-413 APGKGVNKNNLKGLL
+413 APGKGVNKDNLKGLL

-608 NSIRKKISI
+608 NNIRKKISI

>member
-1 MADTEKDGTTTE
+1 MADTDETKTNTDGIESGTPETTPSEGTGTGSEGGTTPTE
-13 IQTGTDTKLEN
+13 GTPDTGTE
-24 TNDTHSVPSDDTG
+24 THD
-37 SSETSSND
+37 
-45 GTQTGE
+45 
-51 QTSDSSSGSTENSDS
+51 SGSTEVKN
-66 GSGSSS
+66 
-72 DSGSGST
+72 
-79 ETGSGSTEKT
+79 
-89 KTPSVTF
+89 PSVAF
-96 TTVASNKETFVQG
+96 TEVSTNKQTFVQG
-109 NGKLKLALNEAYKD
+109 NENLSIALNEAYKD
-123 FGDKKVTATLKLV
+123 FGDKKVTSTLKLV
-136 NNSNTEVNLE
+136 NATGTDVNFE
-146 TIFSAF
+146 TIFS
-152 KAEVNDTVVSTDAL
+152 KLSVNVGSDTITPSDLTGNSVVLINDL
-166 NVSSLTLV
+166 
-174 SDSARED
+174 ARED

-188 LTFNAKD
+188 INFNAL
-195 NAHGA
+195 NTAHGD
-200 YKFIVNVTDGTNSIS
+200 YKFVITVADGTSTIGT
-215 SKELPMNFV
+215 KELSMKFV
-224 TPEEALINYET
+224 TVEEALIDYET
-235 LVNKISNEDISALD
+235 LVSNISDSDLSAL
-249 EEKDSL
+249 ETEKDDL
-255 ESARVTA
+255 EKARQTA

-268 LTDSEKKTE
+268 LTESDKKTE

-302 EKHLELYKVKNIGGN
+302 EKHLELYKVKNVGGN

-325 KAKLVGSAKKVF
+325 KAKLVGSAKEVF

-342 SNEQHIVVDL
+342 SNEQHTVADL

-385 IVTVSNRVITKVDDI
+385 IVTVSNKVITKVDDI

-413 APGKGVNKNNLKGLL
+413 APGKGVNKDNLKGLL

-513 KVESA
+513 KVGSA

-608 NSIRKKISI
+608 NNIRKKISI

>member
-1 MADTEKDGTTTE
+1 MADTDETKTNTDGIESGTPGATPSEGTGTGSEGGTTPTE
-13 IQTGTDTKLEN
+13 GTPKESSDTGTE
-24 TNDTHSVPSDDTG
+24 THD
-37 SSETSSND
+37 
-45 GTQTGE
+45 
-51 QTSDSSSGSTENSDS
+51 SGSTEVKN
-66 GSGSSS
+66 
-72 DSGSGST
+72 
-79 ETGSGSTEKT
+79 
-89 KTPSVTF
+89 PSVAF
-96 TTVASNKETFVQG
+96 TEVSTNKQTFVQG
-109 NGKLKLALNEAYKD
+109 NENLSMALNEAYKD
-123 FGDKKVTATLKLV
+123 FGDKKVTSTLKLV
-136 NNSNTEVNLE
+136 NATGTDVNFE
-146 TIFSAF
+146 TIFS
-152 KAEVNDTVVSTDAL
+152 KLSINVGSDTITPSNLTGNSVVLINDL
-166 NVSSLTLV
+166 
-174 SDSARED
+174 ARED

-188 LTFNAKD
+188 INFNAL
-195 NAHGA
+195 NTAHGD
-200 YKFIVNVTDGTNSIS
+200 YKFVITVADGTSTIGT
-215 SKELPMNFV
+215 KELSMKFV
-224 TPEEALINYET
+224 TVEEALIDYET
-235 LVNKISNEDISALD
+235 LVSNISDSDLNAL
-249 EEKDSL
+249 ETEKDDL
-255 ESARVTA
+255 EKTRQTA
-262 KNAIDA
+262 KNAIDT
-268 LTDSEKKTE
+268 LTESDKKTE

-302 EKHLELYKVKNIGGN
+302 EKHLELYKVKNVGGN

-325 KAKLVGSAKKVF
+325 KAKLVGSAKEVF

-342 SNEQHIVVDL
+342 SNEQHTVADL

-368 GEYIYIYKFGDD
+368 GEYIYIYKFSDTE
-380 DYYRT
+380 YYRT
-385 IVTVSNRVITKVDDI
+385 LITVKDRLITKVDDI

-413 APGKGVNKNNLKGLL
+413 APGKGVNKDNLKGLL

-587 SGESYA
+587 SGEYYA

>member
-1 MADTEKDGTTTE
+1 MADTDETKTNTDGIESETPETTPSEGTGTGSESGTTPTE
-13 IQTGTDTKLEN
+13 ETPKESSNTGTE
-24 TNDTHSVPSDDTG
+24 TH
-37 SSETSSND
+37 
-45 GTQTGE
+45 
-51 QTSDSSSGSTENSDS
+51 
-66 GSGSSS
+66 
-72 DSGSGST
+72 GSGST
-79 ETGSGSTEKT
+79 EVKN
-89 KTPSVTF
+89 PSVAF
-96 TTVASNKETFVQG
+96 TEVSTNKQTFVQG
-109 NGKLKLALNEAYKD
+109 NENLSIALNEAYKD
-123 FGDKKVTATLKLV
+123 FGDKKVTSTLKLV
-136 NNSNTEVNLE
+136 NATGTDVNFE
-146 TIFSAF
+146 TIFS
-152 KAEVNDTVVSTDAL
+152 KLSVNVGSDTITPSNLTGNSVVLINDL
-166 NVSSLTLV
+166 
-174 SDSARED
+174 ARED

-188 LTFNAKD
+188 INFDALNT
-195 NAHGA
+195 AHGD
-200 YKFIVNVTDGTNSIS
+200 YKFVITVADGTSTIGT
-215 SKELPMNFV
+215 KELSMKFV
-224 TPEEALINYET
+224 TVEEALIDYET
-235 LVNKISNEDISALD
+235 LVSNISDSDLSAL
-249 EEKDSL
+249 ETEKDDL
-255 ESARVTA
+255 EKARQTA

-268 LTDSEKKTE
+268 LTESDKKTE

-302 EKHLELYKVKNIGGN
+302 EKHLELYKVKNVGGN

-325 KAKLVGSAKKVF
+325 KAKLVGSAKEVF

-342 SNEQHIVVDL
+342 SNEQHTVADL

-368 GEYIYIYKFGDD
+368 GEYIYIYKFSDTE
-380 DYYRT
+380 YYRT
-385 IVTVSNRVITKVDDI
+385 LITVKDRLITKVDDI

-413 APGKGVNKNNLKGLL
+413 APGKGVNKDNLKGLL

-608 NSIRKKISI
+608 NNIRKKISI

>member
-1 MADTEKDGTTTE
+1 MADTDETKTNTNGVESGTPEATPSEGTGTGSEGGTTPTE
-13 IQTGTDTKLEN
+13 ETPKGSSDTGTE
-24 TNDTHSVPSDDTG
+24 THD
-37 SSETSSND
+37 
-45 GTQTGE
+45 
-51 QTSDSSSGSTENSDS
+51 SGSTEVKN
-66 GSGSSS
+66 
-72 DSGSGST
+72 
-79 ETGSGSTEKT
+79 
-89 KTPSVTF
+89 PSVAF
-96 TTVASNKETFVQG
+96 TEVSTNKQTFVQG
-109 NGKLKLALNEAYKD
+109 NENLSIALNEAYKD
-123 FGDKKVTATLKLV
+123 FGDKKVTSTLKLV
-136 NNSNTEVNLE
+136 NAIGTDVNFE
-146 TIFSAF
+146 TIFS
-152 KAEVNDTVVSTDAL
+152 KLSVNVGSDTITPSDLTGNSVVLINDL
-166 NVSSLTLV
+166 
-174 SDSARED
+174 ARED

-188 LTFNAKD
+188 INFNAL
-195 NAHGA
+195 NTAHGD
-200 YKFIVNVTDGTNSIS
+200 YKFVITVADGTSTIGT
-215 SKELPMNFV
+215 KELSMKFV
-224 TPEEALINYET
+224 TVEEALIDYET
-235 LVNKISNEDISALD
+235 LVSNISDSDLSAL
-249 EEKDSL
+249 ETEKGDL
-255 ESARVTA
+255 EKARQTA

-268 LTDSEKKTE
+268 LTESDKKTE

-302 EKHLELYKVKNIGGN
+302 EKHLELYKVKNVGGN

-325 KAKLVGSAKKVF
+325 KAKLVGSAKEVF

-342 SNEQHIVVDL
+342 SNEQHTVADL

-368 GEYIYIYKFGDD
+368 GEYIYIYKFSDTE
-380 DYYRT
+380 YYRT
-385 IVTVSNRVITKVDDI
+385 LITVKDRLITKVDDI

-413 APGKGVNKNNLKGLL
+413 APGKGVNKDNLKGLL

-561 DADVKKLDD
+561 DADVKKLDN

-608 NSIRKKISI
+608 NNIRKKISI

>member
-1 MADTEKDGTTTE
+1 MADTDETKTNTDGIETGTPETTPSEGTGTGSEGGTTPTE
-13 IQTGTDTKLEN
+13 ETPKGSSDTGTE
-24 TNDTHSVPSDDTG
+24 THD
-37 SSETSSND
+37 
-45 GTQTGE
+45 
-51 QTSDSSSGSTENSDS
+51 SGSTEVKN
-66 GSGSSS
+66 
-72 DSGSGST
+72 
-79 ETGSGSTEKT
+79 
-89 KTPSVTF
+89 PSVAF
-96 TTVASNKETFVQG
+96 TEVSTNKQTFVQG
-109 NGKLKLALNEAYKD
+109 NENLSIALNEAYKD
-123 FGDKKVTATLKLV
+123 FGDKKVTSTLKLV
-136 NNSNTEVNLE
+136 NATGTDVNFE
-146 TIFSAF
+146 TIFS
-152 KAEVNDTVVSTDAL
+152 KLSVNVGSDTITPSDLTGNSVVLINDL
-166 NVSSLTLV
+166 
-174 SDSARED
+174 ARED

-188 LTFNAKD
+188 INFNAL
-195 NAHGA
+195 NTAHGD
-200 YKFIVNVTDGTNSIS
+200 YKFVITVADGTSTIGT
-215 SKELPMNFV
+215 KELSMKFV
-224 TPEEALINYET
+224 TVEEALIDYET
-235 LVNKISNEDISALD
+235 LVSNISNSDLSAL
-249 EEKDSL
+249 ETEKNDL
-255 ESARVTA
+255 EKARQTA

-268 LTDSEKKTE
+268 LTESDKKTE

-302 EKHLELYKVKNIGGN
+302 EKHLELYKVKNVGGN

-325 KAKLVGSAKKVF
+325 KAKLVGSAKEVF

-342 SNEQHIVVDL
+342 SNEQHTVADL

-359 LFNQTSLND
+359 LFNQTSLNN
-368 GEYIYIYKFGDD
+368 GEYIYIYKFSDTE
-380 DYYRT
+380 YYRT
-385 IVTVSNRVITKVDDI
+385 LITVKDRLITKVDDI

-413 APGKGVNKNNLKGLL
+413 APGKGVNKDNLKGLL

-525 QTTQENID
+525 QTTKENID

-570 ALTELN
+570 ALAELN

-608 NSIRKKISI
+608 NNIRKKISI

>member
-1 MADTEKDGTTTE
+1 MADTDETKTNTDGIESGTPETTPSEGTGTGSEGGTTPT
-13 IQTGTDTKLEN
+13 QGSSDTGTE
-24 TNDTHSVPSDDTG
+24 THD
-37 SSETSSND
+37 
-45 GTQTGE
+45 
-51 QTSDSSSGSTENSDS
+51 SGSTEVKN
-66 GSGSSS
+66 
-72 DSGSGST
+72 
-79 ETGSGSTEKT
+79 
-89 KTPSVTF
+89 PSVTF
-96 TTVASNKETFVQG
+96 TEVSTNKQTFVQG
-109 NGKLKLALNEAYKD
+109 NENLSIALNEAYKD
-123 FGDKKVTATLKLV
+123 FGDKKVTSTLKLV
-136 NNSNTEVNLE
+136 NATGTDVNFE
-146 TIFSAF
+146 TIFS
-152 KAEVNDTVVSTDAL
+152 KLSVNVGSDTITPSDLTGNSVVLINDL
-166 NVSSLTLV
+166 
-174 SDSARED
+174 ARED

-188 LTFNAKD
+188 INFDALNT
-195 NAHGA
+195 AHGD
-200 YKFIVNVTDGTNSIS
+200 YKFVITVADGTSTIGT
-215 SKELPMNFV
+215 KELSMKFV
-224 TPEEALINYET
+224 TVEEALIDYET
-235 LVNKISNEDISALD
+235 LVSNISDSDLSAL
-249 EEKDSL
+249 ETEKDDL
-255 ESARVTA
+255 EKARQTA

-268 LTDSEKKTE
+268 LTESDKKTE

-302 EKHLELYKVKNIGGN
+302 EKHLELYKVKNVGGN

-325 KAKLVGSAKKVF
+325 KAKLVGSAKEVF

-342 SNEQHIVVDL
+342 SNEQHTVADL

-385 IVTVSNRVITKVDDI
+385 IVTVNNEVITKVDDI

-413 APGKGVNKNNLKGLL
+413 APGKGVNKDNLKGLL

-608 NSIRKKISI
+608 NNIRKKISI

>member
-1 MADTEKDGTTTE
+1 MADTDETKTNTDGIESGTPEATPSEGTGTGSEGGTTPTE
-13 IQTGTDTKLEN
+13 ETPKGSSDTGTE
-24 TNDTHSVPSDDTG
+24 THD
-37 SSETSSND
+37 
-45 GTQTGE
+45 
-51 QTSDSSSGSTENSDS
+51 SGSTEVKN
-66 GSGSSS
+66 
-72 DSGSGST
+72 
-79 ETGSGSTEKT
+79 
-89 KTPSVTF
+89 PSVAF
-96 TTVASNKETFVQG
+96 TEVSTNKQTFVQG
-109 NGKLKLALNEAYKD
+109 NENLSIALNEAYKD
-123 FGDKKVTATLKLV
+123 FGDKKVTSTLKLV
-136 NNSNTEVNLE
+136 NATGTDVNFE
-146 TIFSAF
+146 TIFS
-152 KAEVNDTVVSTDAL
+152 KLSVNVGSDTITPLDLTGNSVVLINDL
-166 NVSSLTLV
+166 
-174 SDSARED
+174 ARED

-188 LTFNAKD
+188 INFNAL
-195 NAHGA
+195 NTAHGD
-200 YKFIVNVTDGTNSIS
+200 YKFVITVADGTSTIGT
-215 SKELPMNFV
+215 KELSMKFV
-224 TPEEALINYET
+224 TVEEALIDYET
-235 LVNKISNEDISALD
+235 LVSNISDSDLSAL
-249 EEKDSL
+249 ETEKNDL
-255 ESARVTA
+255 EKARQTA

-268 LTDSEKKTE
+268 LTESDKKTE

-302 EKHLELYKVKNIGGN
+302 EKHLELYKVKNVGGN

-325 KAKLVGSAKKVF
+325 KAKLVGSAKEVF

-342 SNEQHIVVDL
+342 SNEQHTVADL

-368 GEYIYIYKFGDD
+368 GEYIYIYKFSDTE
-380 DYYRT
+380 YYRT
-385 IVTVSNRVITKVDDI
+385 LITVKDRLITKVDDI

-413 APGKGVNKNNLKGLL
+413 APGKGVNKDNLKGLL

-525 QTTQENID
+525 QTTKENID

-608 NSIRKKISI
+608 NNIRKKISI